1 MMKKTGI
8 VLLIMLMV
16 VGSFAFAQGQKEA
29 VGTEKDS
36 YVFAGNAE
44 WPPLEFVDEKGDVVG
59 FEVDMLKEIEKIS
72 GKKITYR
79 NVAWDGIFAG
89 LANGAYDAVAS
100 GVSVTEE
107 RKATMDFSTPFMTIT
122 QAIIAPVDHPE
133 LKDLKSLAGKTVG
146 TQMGT
151 TGDLYLKDQD
161 AADPTLNID
170 VKGYDSIG
178 LAVEDLLNGNLDAVV
193 CDSIIASDYVLSNP
207 NYKGK
212 MIVTGKASDIGEPI
226 AIAIK
231 KGDSALLKIVND
243 AIAQMQKDGTL
254 DTLSKKWNIL

>member
-1 MMKKTGI
+1 MKKTAI
-8 VLLIMLMV
+8 ALLMVLLVI
-16 VGSFAFAQGQKEA
+16 GSFAFAQGQKES

-44 WPPLEFVDEKGDVVG
+44 WPPLEYVDEKGNVVG

-107 RKATMDFSTPFMTIT
+107 RKATMDFSTPIMTIT
-122 QAIIAPVDHPE
+122 QAIIAPAGHPE
-133 LKDLKSLAGKTVG
+133 LKDLKSLSGKKVG

-151 TGDLYLKDQD
+151 TGDLYLKDQN
-161 AADPTLNID
+161 AANPSLKID
-170 VKGYDSIG
+170 DKGYDSIG
-178 LAVEDLLNGNLDAVV
+178 LAVEDLLNGNLDCCV
-193 CDSIIASDYVLSNP
+193 CDSVIASDYVLSNP

-212 MIVTGKASDIGEPI
+212 LIVTGKASDIGEPI

-231 KGDSALLKIVND
+231 KGDAPLLKLVND
-243 AIAQMQKDGTL
+243 AIAKMEKDGTL
-254 DTLSKKWNIL
+254 AALDKKWNIL

>member
-1 MMKKTGI
+1 MHMKKTGI
-8 VLLIMLMV
+8 IVLVVLMAM
-16 VGSFAFAQGQKEA
+16 GSFLFAQGQKEA
-29 VGTEKDS
+29 AEKDS

-44 WPPLEFVDEKGDVVG
+44 WPPLEYVDEKGNVVG
-59 FEVDMLKEIEKIS
+59 YEVDLLKQIEKIS
-72 GKKITYR
+72 GKEITYR

-122 QAIIAPVDHPE
+122 QAIIAPAKSPE
-133 LKDLKSLAGKTVG
+133 LKNLQSLAGKKIG

-151 TGDLYLKDQD
+151 TGDLYLKDQN
-161 AADPTLNID
+161 AVDPNLKID

-178 LAVEDLLNGNLDAVV
+178 LAVEDLLNGNLAACV

-212 MIVTGKASDIGEPI
+212 LVVTGKASDIGEPI

-231 KGDSALLKIVND
+231 KGDVTLLNIVNN

-254 DTLSKKWNIL
+254 AELNKKWNIL